1 MKPSLPSLPSL
12 ILALVTLGAVV
23 TLAFSVRATEPATA
37 ASEQGLLV
45 ERGSYLV
52 NNVGLCS
59 DCHSPRNERGE
70 FIRELWLQGAALPM
84 QPTVPMPW
92 AAAAPAIAGLPSMTD
107 EQAITFL
114 TTGVRPNGSK
124 PLPPM
129 PEFRFSE
136 TDAKAVV
143 AYLRTLGK

>member
-1 MKPSLPSLPSL
+1 MKPSVPSL
-12 ILALVTLGAVV
+12 ILAVATLGALL
-23 TLAFSVRATEPATA
+23 TLAFNVRATEPATA

-52 NNVGLCS
+52 NNVGLCA

-70 FIRELWLQGAALPM
+70 FIRELWLQGATLPM

-92 AAAAPAIAGLPSMTD
+92 APAAPPIAGLRSMTD
-107 EQAITFL
+107 EQAVTFL
-114 TTGVRPNGSK
+114 TTGVRPNGTK

-136 TDAKAVV
+136 PDAKAVV